1 MNRRPARIQGPSRAA
16 PGAGRKHG
24 GGAAANPGAT
34 GALALA
40 LVFCLSLA
48 ASCRRQEDAGPSR
61 APAAP
66 APAAAGTTPPP
77 APPPS
82 RSPAGG
88 KEEATPAA
96 AAVPPAV
103 PPAVED
109 AAPPAAPEDP
119 APPPILREWQA
130 ANEVARTGALTVVEW
145 RKRFFDHERRL
156 REEDPECVRL
166 AGEIEKLRQDIATRE
181 EALRRRLE
189 GDAEWLRLREEMNA
203 AHRDYMR
210 HRQQAMAALRQAAGT
225 NIFLPPPDR
234 RPPRHP
240 LPPPDS
246 PPPAP

>member
-16 PGAGRKHG
+16 PGAGRERG
-24 GGAAANPGAT
+24 GGAAAIPCAR

-48 ASCRRQEDAGPSR
+48 AGCRRREDAGTSR
-61 APAAP
+61 APATP
-66 APAAAGTTPPP
+66 APAAARTSSP
-77 APPPS
+77 APASRPPS
-82 RSPAGG
+82 GS
-88 KEEATPAA
+88 KEAPAA
-96 AAVPPAV
+96 AAVPSAV

-109 AAPPAAPEDP
+109 AAPSSAPAEPV
-119 APPPILREWQA
+119 PPPAVQEWQSS
-130 ANEVARTGALTVVEW
+130 NEVVRARARTVVDL

-166 AGEIEKLRQDIATRE
+166 AGEIEKLRQDLAERE
-181 EALRRRLE
+181 DMLQRRIE
-189 GDAEWLRLREEMNA
+189 GDAEWLRLREEMNT
-203 AHRDYMR
+203 AHRDYMQR
-210 HRQQAMAALRQAAGT
+210 RQQAMAGLRQAAGT
-225 NIFLPPPDR
+225 NIFLPPPDQ